1 MKESSALTPYPVLGE
16 FVCRLDLK
24 CFSLLSFRNPSY
36 FSTPSTRTDMYP
48 SIGNMSISSA
58 RQEDHTSFLPFS
70 TGRPVELNPA
80 TTSRPGDAYSP
91 YSAGMSVTKSSPPKV
106 SVA

>member
-1 MKESSALTPYPVLGE
+1 
-16 FVCRLDLK
+16 
-24 CFSLLSFRNPSY
+24 
-36 FSTPSTRTDMYP
+36 MYP
-48 SIGNMSISSA
+48 PIGNMSITSA
-58 RQEDHTSFLPFS
+58 RQEDHTGFLPFS

-80 TTSRPGDAYSP
+80 TSSRPGDVYSP